1 MEMPEGSSVSD
12 LIIKLSGRYPLL
24 SSAPGKLVI
33 AVNYEYVDHT
43 YCLTE
48 GDEVALIPP
57 VSGGS
62 K

>member
-12 LIIKLSGRYPLL
+12 LVIKLSGRYPLL
-24 SSAPGKLVI
+24 TSEPGTLVV

-43 YCLTE
+43 YCLME
-48 GDEVALIPP
+48 GDEIALIPP